1 MECEHKRIMSRNCV
15 LICTEC
21 GAELPPDFLT
31 GKHLPEKQDAPEGQE
46 KAAKKTT
53 RKRGKASG
61 NQED

>member
-1 MECEHKRIMSRNCV
+1 MVCEHKRIMSRNCV

-31 GKHLPEKQDAPEGQE
+31 GKHSPAKQDAPEGQE

-53 RKRGKASG
+53 RKRVKASG
-61 NQED
+61 NPEN